1 MFKVKSIFIAAFL
14 SCFGFYKAFPKEESQ
29 ALATQSIKIAVLDLN
44 LLLQESKAAE
54 SINSKIEEKRA
65 SFQQEIQKFENQ
77 LRSLEEKLV
86 KEQKQS
92 PAQDFEAKRNDFEK
106 KVAEVQQKVS
116 QRRTQLA
123 KAFEEAMI
131 ILQKKIMELVV
142 KIAER
147 EKYALIVPRSTV
159 IFRQDNLEITEEVMT
174 LLNKELPDVQ
184 VVIPAIDKDQVG
196 QNS

>member
-1 MFKVKSIFIAAFL
+1 MLKVRSIIFAIFL
-14 SCFGFYKAFPKEESQ
+14 CCFGFNKAFSKEAQ
-29 ALATQSIKIAVLDLN
+29 GQDPHTIKIAVLDLN

-86 KEQKQS
+86 KEQKQD
-92 PAQDFEAKRNDFEK
+92 PKQDFEAKRNDFEK
-106 KVAEVQQKVS
+106 KVAKVQQRVS
-116 QRRTQLA
+116 ERRTQLA
-123 KAFEEAMI
+123 KAFEEAMLV
-131 ILQKKIMELVV
+131 LQKKIMELVV

-147 EKYALIVPRSTV
+147 ESYTLIIPRSMV
-159 IFRQDNLEITEEVMT
+159 IFRHDNLEITEEIMT
-174 LLNKELPDVQ
+174 LLNKELPEVK
-184 VVIPAIDKDQVG
+184 VVIPVVEEDQAS